1 MQSMK
6 DKRETNI
13 NFYMGMFYLKYF
25 YLEYYGKQFKCLSY
39 QKSLILIALQAKYNF
54 NLVLYKIHVVFIT
67 LTNLT
72 ASSYL
77 HFLILHEFSSRL
89 RTNLLHRRLSFR
101 DLFHKVFVHLQFSV
115 APQSDGQ
122 YIDNSHEDIV
132 GIHFQTEFLGD
143 GRQLEA

>member
-6 DKRETNI
+6 DERENKIDFIWVFSIQNTFTWNCKTTP
-13 NFYMGMFYLKYF
+13 N
-25 YLEYYGKQFKCLSY
+25 
-39 QKSLILIALQAKYNF
+39 SLILIALQAKYNF
-54 NLVLYKIHVVFIT
+54 NLVLFKIHVVFIT

-89 RTNLLHRRLSFR
+89 RINLLHRHLSFR
-101 DLFHKVFVHLQFSV
+101 DLFHKVFVRLLFSV
-115 APQSDGQ
+115 APRSGEQ

-132 GIHFQTEFLGD
+132 GIHFWTEFLED
-143 GRQLEA
+143 GRHLGA